1 MYHEFEITKREVLFS
16 IVIISVMLLIGFV
29 VHGKISDI
37 LMNKYQDYNT
47 AINIADDADMFHYC
61 MRTDAGNAFIHG
73 ELKAIDTVT
82 YPEIGGSYSYVKKV
96 KEKYTMHTRTVRV
109 KCGNGYTRRTETY
122 WTWDPVDS
130 WSKHSE
136 KISFLGTEF
145 DYGTISFPPAE
156 HIDTQKESVHVR
168 YVYYGAT
175 NKCTGTL
182 YSNLKDNTISDDSKF
197 YVNREIDD
205 VIDDLTSGWQ
215 LIVFWFIW
223 ILIIAG
229 LVFGFYYLDNR
240 WIEG

>member
-1 MYHEFEITKREVLFS
+1 MYHKFKITKREVLFS

-29 VHGKISDI
+29 IHGKISDI

-47 AINIADDADMFHYC
+47 AINITDDADMFSYC

-109 KCGNGYTRRTETY
+109 KCGKRYTTRTEIY
-122 WTWDPVDS
+122 WTWDPVDR
-130 WSKHSE
+130 WSKHAE

-145 DYGTISFPPAE
+145 DYGMISFPPSE
-156 HIDTQKESVHVR
+156 HIDTQKESAHIR

-175 NKCTGTL
+175 DKCTGTL

-197 YVNREIDD
+197 YVDRDIDD
-205 VIDDLTSGWQ
+205 VIDELTSGWQ
-215 LIVFWFIW
+215 LIAFWFIW
-223 ILIIAG
+223 IPIIIG